1 MGSLGLSVSATR
13 SLQGERVREELQDLL
28 SELPAI
34 FQQTVDRLQALSPA
48 LSYYQSVMETNTG
61 KYGHCSV
68 CVCVLL
74 PQNTSVDQWS
84 QQPSCLCCTISWRMG
99 M

>member
-34 FQQTVDRLQALSPA
+34 FQQTVDWLQTLSPA

-68 CVCVLL
+68 CVC
-74 PQNTSVDQWS
+74 
-84 QQPSCLCCTISWRMG
+84 CCHRTPL
-99 M
+99 